1 MSALPAPLK
10 PWAAQL
16 SLLQRDL
23 ALALAPSI
31 QRLSMSI
38 GPLADAQSQPTGAPD
53 GYDGV
58 ARKGSYERLLI
69 TEWLYADEAPEEFLR
84 RAAEGEHLF
93 SRLAVREPH
102 QARRC
107 LVLFDAG
114 PAQLGAPRIAHL
126 AAFIAFAS
134 RCEAAHATLSWGVL
148 QSPPAATETGSRLHA
163 GFSKSEAE
171 ALLKAR
177 TSREATPADLTQW
190 LEVMGP
196 RADDVWVVGG
206 HALLASGAAAKVQQV
221 EVNELVEPGVRRLE
235 VTVRRGGRARQTVQ
249 LELPPPATCASLLRA
264 PFIVEKP
271 KPPTAGTAR
280 PSHGLVFSA
289 SGNRLFTRGPNGEF
303 IAIAL
308 PNGVG
313 ASVKQAVF
321 QPPPL
326 ERVIAAGWH
335 RGLVCVTARYDAS
348 GRITRLVVYSLTKRG
363 ERKGEP
369 VLYEVPS
376 AGPFPVPEGTFG
388 DLAVL
393 SFAGKRKLMIVV
405 AGRAFT
411 FDDGRIIESRDRVL
425 AHTQR
430 SERVMLFT
438 TDEEGRRQ
446 VRSVFSNGTEVATLV
461 EGLGA
466 TRAYFAGGMRY
477 PLPMLGLGEMATSP
491 RWTLVDHSRVSFG
504 IDVPEGG
511 TVMGITMPSSWV
523 AGLLVRTADKKRLLH
538 VSAQGTQVIIETE
551 SEIVEVATDYEF
563 PRAAWLD
570 AAGGVG
576 IFDASKPTSLLIGL
590 PDGQGR
596 RLMHF
601 TEYRR

>member
-1 MSALPAPLK
+1 VSALPAPLK

-16 SLLQRDL
+16 SLLQREL
-23 ALALAPSI
+23 ALALAPAI

-69 TEWLYADEAPEEFLR
+69 TEWLFADEAPEEFLR

-93 SRLAVREPH
+93 SRVAVREPH
-102 QARRC
+102 HARRC

-114 PAQLGAPRIAHL
+114 PSQLGAPRIAHL

-134 RCEAAHATLSWGVL
+134 RCEAARATLTWGVL
-148 QSPPAATETGSRLHA
+148 QTPTTTLRE
-163 GFSKSEAE
+163 GFGKSEAE

-177 TSREATPADLTQW
+177 TSREATPADLSRW
-190 LEVMGP
+190 LEGLGH
-196 RADDVWVVGG
+196 RADDVWLVGG
-206 HALLASGAAAKVQQV
+206 PELLSSPAAAKVQQV
-221 EVNELVEPGVRRLE
+221 EVRELMEPGVRALE
-235 VTVRRGGRARQTVQ
+235 VKVRRGSRVRQTVK
-249 LELPPPATCASLLRA
+249 LELPAPAICASLLRA
-264 PFIVEKP
+264 PFLVEKP
-271 KPPTAGTAR
+271 KPPTATTAR

-303 IAIAL
+303 ISFAL
-308 PNGVG
+308 PIGIG
-313 ASVKQAVF
+313 ATVKQAIF
-321 QPPPL
+321 QPPAL
-326 ERVIAAGWH
+326 ERVIAGGWH
-335 RGLVCVTARYDAS
+335 RGLVCITARYDAT

-369 VLYEVPS
+369 ALFEVPS

-388 DLAVL
+388 DVAVL
-393 SFAGKRKLMIVV
+393 SFAGKRKLMIVL

-411 FDDGRIIESRDRVL
+411 LDDGRIIESRDRVL

-430 SERVMLFT
+430 SERVMLLT
-438 TDEEGRRQ
+438 LDEEGRRQ
-446 VRSVFSNGTEVATLV
+446 VRSIFSNGTEVATLV

-466 TRAYFAGGMRY
+466 TRAYFAGGMRS
-477 PLPMLGLGEMATSP
+477 PLPILGLGEMATSP
-491 RWTLVDHSRVSFG
+491 RWTLVDHSRLSFG
-504 IDVPEGG
+504 IEVPEGG
-511 TVMGITMPSSWV
+511 TVMGITMPSTWV
-523 AGLLVRTADKKRLLH
+523 AGLLVLTADKKRLLH
-538 VSAQGTQVIIETE
+538 VSAQGTQVVIETE
-551 SEIVEVATDYEF
+551 NEIVEVATDYEF

-576 IFDASKPTSLLIGL
+576 LFDASSPTKVLIGL

>member
-1 MSALPAPLK
+1 MSVLPAPLK

-23 ALALAPSI
+23 ALALAPAI

-102 QARRC
+102 HARRC
-107 LVLFDAG
+107 LVLFDSG
-114 PAQLGAPRIAHL
+114 PSQLGAPRIAHL

-134 RCEAAHATLSWGVL
+134 RCEAARATLTWGVL
-148 QSPPAATETGSRLHA
+148 QTPTTMLRE
-163 GFSKSEAE
+163 GFGKAEAE

-177 TSREATPADLTQW
+177 TSREATPADLTRW
-190 LEVMGP
+190 AEAIGH
-196 RADDVWVVGG
+196 RADDVWLVG
-206 HALLASGAAAKVQQV
+206 APELLSSPAAAKVQQV
-221 EVNELVEPGVRRLE
+221 EVRELMEAGVRGLE
-235 VTVRRGGRARQTVQ
+235 VKVRRGGRSRQTVQ
-249 LELPPPATCASLLRA
+249 LELPPPAICASLLRA
-264 PFIVEKP
+264 PFLVEKP
-271 KPPTAGTAR
+271 KPPTSPTAR
-280 PSHGLVFSA
+280 PTHGLVFSA

-303 IAIAL
+303 ISIAL

-313 ASVKQAVF
+313 ATVKQAVF
-321 QPPPL
+321 QPPAL

-335 RGLVCVTARYDAS
+335 RGLVCITARYDAT

-376 AGPFPVPEGTFG
+376 AGPFPVPEGAFG
-388 DLAVL
+388 DVAVL
-393 SFAGKRKLMIVV
+393 SFASKRKLMIVL

-411 FDDGRIIESRDRVL
+411 LDDGRIIESRDRVL

-430 SERVMLFT
+430 SERVMLLT
-438 TDEEGRRQ
+438 VDEEGRRQ
-446 VRSVFSNGTEVATLV
+446 VRSIFSNGTEVATLV

-491 RWTLVDHSRVSFG
+491 RWTLVDHSRLSFG
-504 IDVPEGG
+504 IDVPQGG
-511 TVMGITMPSSWV
+511 TVMGITMPSTWV
-523 AGLLVRTADKKRLLH
+523 AGLLVRAADKKRLLH
-538 VSAQGTQVIIETE
+538 VSAQGTQIIVESE
-551 SEIVEVATDYEF
+551 SEILDLATDYEF

-570 AAGGVG
+570 AGGGVG
-576 IFDASKPTSLLIGL
+576 IFDASNPTKVLIGL